1 MWVQVAGY
9 VASALVA
16 VSFYMRTIIYLR
28 LFAIASNV
36 VFIVYGYAG
45 QVYPVLVLHT
55 FLLPL
60 NLQRLWQ
67 MKKLISHV
75 REASRGEMSLDFL
88 VPYMR
93 REVHAEGELLF
104 ARGSESSKVYYLDEG
119 RIHLEEI
126 GVYVERGEL
135 IGEIGLFAPGKQRT
149 TSARCATPVV
159 VHSISDQKIMEL
171 YVQNPSFGVYLMRLI
186 IKRFIE
192 SYLKEGKDGK
202 PVTDDPAS

>member
-1 MWVQVAGY
+1 MSVWVEIAGY

-36 VFIVYGYAG
+36 VFIFYGYAG
-45 QVYPVLVLHT
+45 HVYPVLVLHT

-67 MKKLISHV
+67 MRKLIEHV
-75 REASRGEMSLDFL
+75 REASRGEMSLNFL

-93 REVHAEGELLF
+93 KEVYAEGDLLF
-104 ARGSESSKVYYLDEG
+104 ARGSESNRVFYVDEG

-149 TSARCATPVV
+149 TSARCVTPVV
-159 VHSISDQKIMEL
+159 VHSISDEKVMEL

-192 SYLKEGKDGK
+192 SYLKNGRPGN
-202 PVTDDPAS
+202 DDPGA